1 MPMSET
7 EVPVV
12 ISGAG
17 PNGLMLAC
25 ELALAGVRPVVLE
38 RLPAPSDEPKANGM
52 VGQVIR
58 MLDMRGLYQRLSG
71 SDDPPHPAYEWIF
84 SGMSMRLFGVPDNPM
99 YALMIPQPRL
109 VRMLDER
116 ARELGVDVRW
126 GHELI
131 GLESRS
137 GGVKVSVSTSD
148 ETYTLEAGYLVG
160 ADGGRSPVRK
170 LAGIDFPGHTSNTVA
185 RIAHVRVPDEMLSAN
200 GALDVPGVGALPF
213 GHNRL
218 DRGGLIYA
226 PFERDRQMVG
236 TIEYD
241 QYADESEPMTLDE
254 LRDSARRVLG
264 VDLPIEP
271 PVGDG
276 PHALRRIAGQNT
288 RQADRYRAGNVFL
301 LGDSAHVHSAMGGP
315 GLNLGLQ
322 DAMNLGWKLAAAV
335 NGWAPADLLDTYHS
349 ERYPVGER
357 VMMHS
362 MSQTALFGP
371 GPEIAALREL
381 FKELLQLPS
390 VAEHMAHLL
399 AGSDVRYDVGDD
411 HPLAGR
417 LVPDLTL
424 DDGRR
429 VTDLLHAGRPVLLDL
444 SGGAVAVAAQGLAQR
459 VDTVAGSIADCPV
472 RAMLLRPDGY
482 VAWAADAFEADDQ
495 DRLHAAL
502 QGWFGISLAERDAAR
517 RDGGRASGPAQERT
531 A

>member
-1 MPMSET
+1 MMPET
-7 EVPVV
+7 VV

-58 MLDMRGLYQRLSG
+58 LLDMRGLYQRLSG
-71 SDDPPHPAYEWIF
+71 SDVSPQPVYEWIF
-84 SGMSMRLFGVPDNPM
+84 SGMSVPLFGVPDNPM

-116 ARELGVDVRW
+116 ARELGVDIRW

-131 GLESRS
+131 GFESCS
-137 GGVKVSVSTSD
+137 DGAKVSVSTSD
-148 ETYTLEAGYLVG
+148 ETYTLDATYLVG
-160 ADGGRSPVRK
+160 ADGGRSTVRK
-170 LAGIDFPGHTSNTVA
+170 LAGIEFPGHTSNTVA
-185 RIAHVRVPDEMLSAN
+185 RIAHVRVPDEMLTPN
-200 GALDVPGVGALPF
+200 GALDVPGVGELPF

-241 QYADESEPMTLDE
+241 QYADESQPMTLDE

-264 VDLPIEP
+264 VDLPVEP
-271 PVGDG
+271 PAGDG

-288 RQADRYRAGNVFL
+288 RQADRYRAGNIFL

-349 ERYPVGER
+349 ERYPVGKR

-381 FKELLQLPS
+381 FNELLQLPS

-424 DDGRR
+424 RDGRR
-429 VTDLLHAGRPVLLDL
+429 VAALLHAGRPVVLDL
-444 SGGAVAVAAQGLAQR
+444 AGGEVAAAAQDWADH
-459 VDTVAGSIADCPV
+459 VDAVVSSIDDYPV
-472 RAMLLRPDGY
+472 CAMLIRPDGY
-482 VAWAADAFEADDQ
+482 VAWAADAFETEDESRFHD
-495 DRLHAAL
+495 AL
-502 QGWFGISLAERDAAR
+502 QRWFGVAA
-517 RDGGRASGPAQERT
+517 
-531 A
+531 